1 MKWFAQGELQ
11 AWIKAHRVYLLFQ
24 HTHFQKGHL
33 EMMLNVQI
41 RDIDPN
47 SVVLVTICLTLTSQ
61 VSKPWLPEADL
72 PVVMRSRR
80 WLESGLLCVLGLRFS
95 QRLAKLDH
103 CRHCS
108 EEEPDCWGRRSSV
121 TWHGQTI
128 PLISWDTAF
137 WNNSFSFDTGL
148 SSWGSICSLLI
159 TSISYSDATA
169 LQRAMQLRQPRIQ
182 KPSER
187 GWEQKD
193 GAHPASRGQC
203 ECNTQHTAMKGSL
216 GPQEHK
222 SLAFPLEQMNF
233 KVKKGQ
239 TQDRQPLRQ
248 GPKDLWLLIKCFI
261 CSVMGSLTAQS
272 DSTMMLVGNL
282 KKPSP
287 IPYFKRIWK
296 LQCSFIYLV

>member
-1 MKWFAQGELQ
+1 MKWFAQGERQ

-80 WLESGLLCVLGLRFS
+80 WLESGLLCVLGLQFS

-128 PLISWDTAF
+128 PLVPGIQLSEITPFLLTQAYLPEAAFVASWLHPSAIQTQLPF
-137 WNNSFSFDTGL
+137 REQC
-148 SSWGSICSLLI
+148 SSDS
-159 TSISYSDATA
+159 
-169 LQRAMQLRQPRIQ
+169 
-182 KPSER
+182 
-187 GWEQKD
+187 
-193 GAHPASRGQC
+193 HASRSQVSVGGSRKMEPIQLA
-203 ECNTQHTAMKGSL
+203 EASVSATPSTQPWRGLWGHRSTNPLPSHWSKWTS
-216 GPQEHK
+216 K
-222 SLAFPLEQMNF
+222 SRR
-233 KVKKGQ
+233 
-239 TQDRQPLRQ
+239 DR
-248 GPKDLWLLIKCFI
+248 PK
-261 CSVMGSLTAQS
+261 T
-272 DSTMMLVGNL
+272 GNHWDRVQ
-282 KKPSP
+282 KT
-287 IPYFKRIWK
+287 FG
-296 LQCSFIYLV
+296 F